1 MQCDGSTPAHRY
13 LHRLNRMHPQCL
25 SKLHGIYPFV
35 HAISSDRSPSHS
47 LHPPEVST
55 PLPSAPR
62 NIHTQTESRFHTSFR
77 SANQRFHRSTT
88 WDIRFRGAA
97 ANTVNTV
104 ARAVPSNIQRIS
116 AMESAFRVRFIF
128 DSLRF
133 ILFAPCLSTR
143 VTCINIIAYFVH
155 SVKSR
160 YCPILYEY

>member
-88 WDIRFRGAA
+88 WDIRFRGQSSESSFRQALPQIRS
-97 ANTVNTV
+97 TPLPEPF
-104 ARAVPSNIQRIS
+104 RATYRESVRWKVLSGFVSFSIAS
-116 AMESAFRVRFIF
+116 ASFYLRPAFRLGSPVSI
-128 DSLRF
+128 S
-133 ILFAPCLSTR
+133 
-143 VTCINIIAYFVH
+143 
-155 SVKSR
+155 
-160 YCPILYEY
+160 